1 MENTNTTDARLNAL
15 ERSVACIE
23 ATLPHLATKA
33 DLARVEAKMD
43 TAMLKMESNL
53 IKWFAGTGIAIITAI
68 VASAAIVITM
78 LK

>member
-1 MENTNTTDARLNAL
+1 MENTNTTDARINAL

-33 DLARVEAKMD
+33 DLAKVEA
-43 TAMLKMESNL
+43 AMLKMESNL